1 MASQRNMYTANN
13 SSTYLPSYNQSS
25 RRDSSSYEDYKP
37 PAEDDIIDSYTTTSI
52 PLPKQTYPSNFSSSF
67 QNDRSGQPPLYPPS
81 GVKPS
86 FQSSWTE
93 NSNAGDGG
101 GEAASD
107 CHLNPSKEFTLQGGT
122 KSLLDTILPE
132 TLACRLYVL
141 TVLFETIV
149 DIAIEADLYLRIKAL
164 DKEQGLSKQRLP
176 VYLAIFCF
184 AHLFQFG
191 MAVDAVHAR
200 NTLQFILLTGFNA
213 LFLVY
218 AVAQIFEIRNS
229 LLSDNDVEGGISDIP
244 VNVLT
249 TVIPIVISIAE
260 IAYIALG
267 WKIWREF
274 GWKVYKR
281 LGADRQVKRMYAHY
295 QIFVCVMKFDV
306 FFFVGF
312 SVQLVVLVLDKN
324 DWEYYVTCAA
334 LPFSLVLLVDGLLAA
349 RYENKMMMLTF
360 MLGCGGAMVYF
371 VYKQFRIFQMGSA
384 LKGVAGTLST
394 FAIIAIILLVFTSV
408 MAFLVLRNFGGG
420 LKYHMNKP
428 ARSNSLRRAGT
439 KFTHRKNQSF
449 PLSANPN
456 RMSID

>member
-1 MASQRNMYTANN
+1 
-13 SSTYLPSYNQSS
+13 
-25 RRDSSSYEDYKP
+25 
-37 PAEDDIIDSYTTTSI
+37 
-52 PLPKQTYPSNFSSSF
+52 
-67 QNDRSGQPPLYPPS
+67 
-81 GVKPS
+81 
-86 FQSSWTE
+86 
-93 NSNAGDGG
+93 
-101 GEAASD
+101 
-107 CHLNPSKEFTLQGGT
+107 
-122 KSLLDTILPE
+122 
-132 TLACRLYVL
+132 
-141 TVLFETIV
+141 
-149 DIAIEADLYLRIKAL
+149 
-164 DKEQGLSKQRLP
+164 
-176 VYLAIFCF
+176 
-184 AHLFQFG
+184 

-200 NTLQFILLTGFNA
+200 NTLQFILLTYVYSFFGMHEYTEFVFDRGFNA

-371 VYKQFRIFQMGSA
+371 VYKVCQ
-384 LKGVAGTLST
+384 K
-394 FAIIAIILLVFTSV
+394 
-408 MAFLVLRNFGGG
+408 LRTIVNC
-420 LKYHMNKP
+420 
-428 ARSNSLRRAGT
+428 SLT
-439 KFTHRKNQSF
+439 
-449 PLSANPN
+449 PP
-456 RMSID
+456 

>member
-1 MASQRNMYTANN
+1 
-13 SSTYLPSYNQSS
+13 
-25 RRDSSSYEDYKP
+25 
-37 PAEDDIIDSYTTTSI
+37 
-52 PLPKQTYPSNFSSSF
+52 
-67 QNDRSGQPPLYPPS
+67 
-81 GVKPS
+81 
-86 FQSSWTE
+86 
-93 NSNAGDGG
+93 
-101 GEAASD
+101 
-107 CHLNPSKEFTLQGGT
+107 
-122 KSLLDTILPE
+122 
-132 TLACRLYVL
+132 
-141 TVLFETIV
+141 
-149 DIAIEADLYLRIKAL
+149 
-164 DKEQGLSKQRLP
+164 
-176 VYLAIFCF
+176 
-184 AHLFQFG
+184 

-200 NTLQFILLTGFNA
+200 NTLQFILLTYVYSFFGMHEYTEFVFDRGFNA

-371 VYKQFRIFQMGSA
+371 VYK
-384 LKGVAGTLST
+384 VC
-394 FAIIAIILLVFTSV
+394 
-408 MAFLVLRNFGGG
+408 
-420 LKYHMNKP
+420 
-428 ARSNSLRRAGT
+428 
-439 KFTHRKNQSF
+439 
-449 PLSANPN
+449 
-456 RMSID
+456 

>member
-1 MASQRNMYTANN
+1 
-13 SSTYLPSYNQSS
+13 
-25 RRDSSSYEDYKP
+25 
-37 PAEDDIIDSYTTTSI
+37 
-52 PLPKQTYPSNFSSSF
+52 
-67 QNDRSGQPPLYPPS
+67 
-81 GVKPS
+81 
-86 FQSSWTE
+86 
-93 NSNAGDGG
+93 
-101 GEAASD
+101 
-107 CHLNPSKEFTLQGGT
+107 
-122 KSLLDTILPE
+122 
-132 TLACRLYVL
+132 
-141 TVLFETIV
+141 
-149 DIAIEADLYLRIKAL
+149 
-164 DKEQGLSKQRLP
+164 
-176 VYLAIFCF
+176 
-184 AHLFQFG
+184 

-200 NTLQFILLTGFNA
+200 NTLQFILLTYVYRFFGMHEYTEFVFDRGFNA

-371 VYKQFRIFQMGSA
+371 VYKVCQ
-384 LKGVAGTLST
+384 K
-394 FAIIAIILLVFTSV
+394 
-408 MAFLVLRNFGGG
+408 LRTIVNC
-420 LKYHMNKP
+420 
-428 ARSNSLRRAGT
+428 SLT
-439 KFTHRKNQSF
+439 
-449 PLSANPN
+449 PP
-456 RMSID
+456 

>member
-1 MASQRNMYTANN
+1 
-13 SSTYLPSYNQSS
+13 
-25 RRDSSSYEDYKP
+25 
-37 PAEDDIIDSYTTTSI
+37 
-52 PLPKQTYPSNFSSSF
+52 
-67 QNDRSGQPPLYPPS
+67 
-81 GVKPS
+81 
-86 FQSSWTE
+86 
-93 NSNAGDGG
+93 
-101 GEAASD
+101 
-107 CHLNPSKEFTLQGGT
+107 
-122 KSLLDTILPE
+122 
-132 TLACRLYVL
+132 
-141 TVLFETIV
+141 
-149 DIAIEADLYLRIKAL
+149 
-164 DKEQGLSKQRLP
+164 
-176 VYLAIFCF
+176 
-184 AHLFQFG
+184 

-200 NTLQFILLTGFNA
+200 NTLQFILLTYVYSFFGMHEYTEFVFDRGFNA

-334 LPFSLVLLVDGLLAA
+334 LRLLQCAA
-349 RYENKMMMLTF
+349 
-360 MLGCGGAMVYF
+360 A
-371 VYKQFRIFQMGSA
+371 
-384 LKGVAGTLST
+384 
-394 FAIIAIILLVFTSV
+394 
-408 MAFLVLRNFGGG
+408 
-420 LKYHMNKP
+420 
-428 ARSNSLRRAGT
+428 
-439 KFTHRKNQSF
+439 
-449 PLSANPN
+449 
-456 RMSID
+456 